1 MWLLFNIFNTSPQ
14 NYKNQT
20 DFYSR
25 LQVLQAEDF
34 CLQELSTL
42 AACPWLSLLTE
53 WGCDREWQEL
63 FWAQKSSLM
72 SLAFHSGMAF
82 FFLFH

>member
-20 DFYSR
+20 HFYSR

-34 CLQELSTL
+34 AYKNWAPWQPVPGYPCSQSEAVTENDRSYSELRS
-42 AACPWLSLLTE
+42 PP
-53 WGCDREWQEL
+53 
-63 FWAQKSSLM
+63 
-72 SLAFHSGMAF
+72 
-82 FFLFH
+82 